1 MGSEMCIRDRS
12 KCDLIV
18 IDDEEDVRESLKQL
32 FSLEG
37 FKVYA
42 MADAK
47 EALEFISAKFQGV
60 IISDIRMPE
69 MDGLT
74 FLKEVK
80 KLNKLLPVILITGHG
95 DIKLAVKSLKLGA
108 TNFLEKPFNP
118 NELVN
123 QVKVLSSQRQAVIE
137 SYKGLEVSSLKEMT
151 DDFEKSRICYSL
163 EKHEGSILSVMK
175 ELKLPRRT
183 LNEKMAKY
191 KINRQLFIS

>member
-1 MGSEMCIRDRS
+1 MADES
-12 KCDLIV
+12 KCGVIV

-32 FSLEG
+32 FTLEG
-37 FKVYA
+37 FEVYA
-42 MADAK
+42 MANAK
-47 EALEFISAKFQGV
+47 EALRFISKTFQGV

-74 FLKEVK
+74 FLKEVRK
-80 KLNKLLPVILITGHG
+80 FNKLLPVILITGHG

-108 TNFLEKPFNP
+108 TDFLEKPFNP
-118 NELVN
+118 NELVS
-123 QVKVLSSQRQAVIE
+123 QVKVLSSQRQNVIE
-137 SYKGLEVSSLKEMT
+137 SYKGFENSSLKKMT

-183 LNEKMAKY
+183 LNEKMVKY
-191 KINRQLFIS
+191 KINRQSFIS

>member
-1 MGSEMCIRDRS
+1 MADES
-12 KCDLIV
+12 KCGVIV

-32 FSLEG
+32 FTLEG
-37 FKVYA
+37 FEVYA
-42 MADAK
+42 MANAK
-47 EALEFISAKFQGV
+47 EALRFISKTFQGV

-74 FLKEVK
+74 FLKEVRK
-80 KLNKLLPVILITGHG
+80 FNKLLPVILITGHG

-108 TNFLEKPFNP
+108 TDFLEKPFNP
-118 NELVN
+118 NELVS
-123 QVKVLSSQRQAVIE
+123 QVKVLSSQRQNVVE
-137 SYKGLEVSSLKEMT
+137 SYKGFENSSLKKMT

-183 LNEKMAKY
+183 LNEKMVKY
-191 KINRQLFIS
+191 KINRQSFIS

>member
-1 MGSEMCIRDRS
+1 MADES
-12 KCDLIV
+12 KCGVIV

-32 FSLEG
+32 FTLEG
-37 FKVYA
+37 FEVYA
-42 MADAK
+42 MANAK
-47 EALEFISAKFQGV
+47 EALRFISTKFQGV

-74 FLKEVK
+74 FLKEVRK
-80 KLNKLLPVILITGHG
+80 FNKLLPVILITGHG

-108 TNFLEKPFNP
+108 TDFLEKPFNP
-118 NELVN
+118 NELVS
-123 QVKVLSSQRQAVIE
+123 QVKVLSSQRQNVIE
-137 SYKGLEVSSLKEMT
+137 SYKGFENSSLKKMT

-183 LNEKMAKY
+183 LNEKMVKY
-191 KINRQLFIS
+191 KINRQSFIS

>member
-1 MGSEMCIRDRS
+1 MTDES
-12 KCDLIV
+12 KCGVIV

-32 FSLEG
+32 FTLEG
-37 FKVYA
+37 FEVYA
-42 MADAK
+42 MANAK
-47 EALEFISAKFQGV
+47 EALRFISKTFQGV

-80 KLNKLLPVILITGHG
+80 KFNKLLPVILITGHG

-108 TNFLEKPFNP
+108 TDFLEKPFNP
-118 NELVN
+118 NELVS
-123 QVKVLSSQRQAVIE
+123 QVKVLSSQRQNVVE
-137 SYKGLEVSSLKEMT
+137 SYKGFENSSLKKMT

-183 LNEKMAKY
+183 LNEKMVKY
-191 KINRQLFIS
+191 KINRQSFIS

>member
-1 MGSEMCIRDRS
+1 MVDKS
-12 KCDLIV
+12 KCDVIV
-18 IDDEEDVRESLKQL
+18 IDDEEDVRDSLKQL

-37 FKVYA
+37 FEVYA

-47 EALEFISAKFQGV
+47 EALGFISTKFQGV

-80 KLNKLLPVILITGHG
+80 KLDKLLPVILITGHG

-108 TNFLEKPFNP
+108 TDFLEKPFNP
-118 NELVN
+118 NELVA

-137 SYKGLEVSSLKEMT
+137 SYKGLETSSLKKMT

-163 EKHEGSILSVMK
+163 EKHKGSILSVMK

>member
-1 MGSEMCIRDRS
+1 MVNKS
-12 KCDLIV
+12 KCDIVV

-108 TNFLEKPFNP
+108 TDFLEKPFNP
-118 NELVN
+118 NDLVD
-123 QVKVLSSQRQAVIE
+123 QVKVLASQRQAVIE
-137 SYKGLEVSSLKEMT
+137 SYKGLETSSLKEMT
-151 DDFEKSRICYSL
+151 DDFEKNRICYSL

>member
-1 MGSEMCIRDRS
+1 MQWLMLRKHWG
-12 KCDLIV
+12 
-18 IDDEEDVRESLKQL
+18 
-32 FSLEG
+32 
-37 FKVYA
+37 
-42 MADAK
+42 
-47 EALEFISAKFQGV
+47 FISAKFQGV

-95 DIKLAVKSLKLGA
+95 DIKLAVKSIKLGA

-191 KINRQLFIS
+191 KINRQLFIP

>member
-1 MGSEMCIRDRS
+1 MVNKS
-12 KCDLIV
+12 KCDIIV

-42 MADAK
+42 MANAK
-47 EALEFISAKFQGV
+47 EALEFISTKFQGV

-80 KLNKLLPVILITGHG
+80 KLNKLLPVILMTGHG

-108 TNFLEKPFNP
+108 IDFLEKPFNP

-123 QVKVLSSQRQAVIE
+123 QVKVISSQRQAVIE
-137 SYKGLEVSSLKEMT
+137 SYKGLEISSLKKMT
-151 DDFEKSRICYSL
+151 DDFEKNRIYYSL

-191 KINRQLFIS
+191 KINRQQFIS

>member
-1 MGSEMCIRDRS
+1 MADES
-12 KCDLIV
+12 KCGVIV

-32 FSLEG
+32 FTLEG
-37 FKVYA
+37 FEVYA
-42 MADAK
+42 MANAK
-47 EALEFISAKFQGV
+47 EALRFISKTFQGV

-74 FLKEVK
+74 FLKEVRK
-80 KLNKLLPVILITGHG
+80 FNKLLPVILITGHG

-108 TNFLEKPFNP
+108 TDFLEKPFNP
-118 NELVN
+118 NELVS
-123 QVKVLSSQRQAVIE
+123 QVKVLSSQRQNVVE
-137 SYKGLEVSSLKEMT
+137 SYRGFENSSLKKMT

-183 LNEKMAKY
+183 LNEKMVKY
-191 KINRQLFIS
+191 KINRQSFIS

>member
-1 MGSEMCIRDRS
+1 MVDQS
-12 KCDLIV
+12 KCDIIV

-47 EALEFISAKFQGV
+47 EALRFISAKFQGV

-108 TNFLEKPFNP
+108 TDFLEKPFNP
-118 NELVN
+118 NDLVD
-123 QVKVLSSQRQAVIE
+123 QVKVLSSQWQAVIE
-137 SYKGLEVSSLKEMT
+137 SYRGLETSSLKEMT
-151 DDFEKSRICYSL
+151 DEFEKNRICYSL

-183 LNEKMAKY
+183 LNEKMVKY
-191 KINRQLFIS
+191 KIDRQLFIS

>member
-1 MGSEMCIRDRS
+1 MVNKS
-12 KCDLIV
+12 KCDIIV

-37 FKVYA
+37 FEVYA

-47 EALEFISAKFQGV
+47 EALGFISKKFQGV

-108 TNFLEKPFNP
+108 IDFLEKPFNP
-118 NELVN
+118 NELVD

-137 SYKGLEVSSLKEMT
+137 SYKGFEISSLKKMT
-151 DDFEKSRICYSL
+151 DDFEKNRICYSL

-175 ELKLPRRT
+175 DLKLPRRT

-191 KINRQLFIS
+191 KINRQQFIS